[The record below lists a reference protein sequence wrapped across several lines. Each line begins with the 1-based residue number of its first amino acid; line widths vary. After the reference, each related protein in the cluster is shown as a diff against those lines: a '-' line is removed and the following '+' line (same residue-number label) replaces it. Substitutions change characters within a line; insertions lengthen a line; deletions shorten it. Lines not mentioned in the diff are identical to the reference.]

1 MKLLFSKPVVYGLE
15 RTSGAIELLLYNV
28 DKYTEGSIKSTLK
41 NTAFSNVKITSLSQG
56 GVKFVVPV
64 DNEDNI

>member
-41 NTAFSNVKITSLSQG
+41 IQHFRMLK
-56 GVKFVVPV
+56 
-64 DNEDNI
+64 